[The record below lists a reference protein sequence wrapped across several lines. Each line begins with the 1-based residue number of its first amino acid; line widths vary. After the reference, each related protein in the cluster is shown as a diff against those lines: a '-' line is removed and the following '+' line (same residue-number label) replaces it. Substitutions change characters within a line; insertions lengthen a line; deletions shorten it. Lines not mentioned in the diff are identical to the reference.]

1 MGIGAI
7 RAHFHQ
13 FMSGFSASTARVS
26 LPWQSLSQQHE
37 VLRQHNHLK
46 VTYIN
51 TPKPHRSML
60 RQPIVTILGHV
71 DHGKTSLLDYIR
83 GSMVAA
89 KEAGGITQA
98 IGASIIPLETIRKV
112 CGNLL
117 DAVKFKLTI
126 PGLLFI
132 DTPGHAAFINLR
144 KRGGNLAD
152 IAILV
157 VDITKGLEPQTV
169 ECISILKQYKTP
181 FVIALNKLD
190 VIDGWKTGKA
200 LIKNI
205 GDQSQSVQREFE
217 TKLYEIVGKL
227 FELGF
232 EAERFDR
239 IQDYT
244 KQIALVPTSA
254 KTGEGVAELLMV
266 MTALAQKFL
275 ENTLKAVDGPAKGT
289 ILEIKD
295 TAGLGT
301 TMDAIVYEG
310 MLKAGDTI
318 VIGSS
323 EQPLVTKV
331 KALLVPDQL
340 AEMREKK
347 TKFKTVKTVTAA
359 TGVKISAP
367 DIETVQ
373 AGMPFMVA
381 KDIEAAKLEVQ
392 KDVDAVTVQT
402 AESGIIIKADT
413 LGSLEA
419 LSFLLNERNIPVRK
433 ASVGPVTKKD
443 LSDVQAIKDPMHAVI
458 LGFNIPVPEAQNI
471 KVFTNP
477 IIYRLI
483 EDYEQWREGLK
494 RNTAAAELDKLTK
507 PCKIQLMTGYIFRQ
521 SNPAVVGTEVLGG
534 IVRPGVQLMKAST
547 EKVTEVKGLQHEQ
560 ESIPEAKKGMQ
571 VAVSYPGVVI
581 GRQLKEGDILYSIL
595 SDKEF
600 RQYKELKD
608 LLSPDEK
615 EVLKEIAALM
625 REKNPVWGV

>member
-1 MGIGAI
+1 
-7 RAHFHQ
+7 
-13 FMSGFSASTARVS
+13 
-26 LPWQSLSQQHE
+26 
-37 VLRQHNHLK
+37 
-46 VTYIN
+46 
-51 TPKPHRSML
+51 ML

-98 IGASIIPLETIRKV
+98 IGASIIPLETIRRV

-117 DAVKFKLTI
+117 DALKFKLSI

-190 VIDGWKTGKA
+190 VIDGWKSGKQ

-205 GDQSQSVQREFE
+205 GEQEQRVQREFE

-275 ENTLKAVDGPAKGT
+275 ENKLTAVDGPAKGT
-289 ILEIKD
+289 ILEVKE

-310 MLKAGDTI
+310 MLNAGDTI

-323 EQPLVTKV
+323 EQPLVAKV

-381 KDIEAAKLEVQ
+381 KDIEQAKLEVQ
-392 KDVDAVTVQT
+392 KDVEAVTVQT
-402 AESGIIIKADT
+402 AEDGIIIKADT

-419 LSFLLNERNIPVRK
+419 LNFLLNERNIPVRK

-443 LSDVQAIKDPMHAVI
+443 LSDVQAIKDPVHAVI
-458 LGFNIPVPEAQNI
+458 LGFNIPASDAQNVKI
-471 KVFTNP
+471 FTNP

-507 PCKIQLMTGYIFRQ
+507 PCKIQLLAGYVFRQ

-571 VAVSYPGVVI
+571 VAVSYPNVVI